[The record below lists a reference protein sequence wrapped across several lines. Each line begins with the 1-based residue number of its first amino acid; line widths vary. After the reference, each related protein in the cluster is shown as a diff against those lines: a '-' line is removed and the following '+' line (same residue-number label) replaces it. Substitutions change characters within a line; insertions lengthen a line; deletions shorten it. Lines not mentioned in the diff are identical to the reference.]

1 MCFKLRPIIYKHFN
15 ICCFI
20 AVAYTMLN
28 RLRAVIYIFIF
39 YIYICC
45 FYTYFNEIRLPGA
58 RSSGHM
64 KIRGL

>member
-1 MCFKLRPIIYKHFN
+1 
-15 ICCFI
+15 
-20 AVAYTMLN
+20 MLN

-64 KIRGL
+64 KIRGLWLYIMVNW